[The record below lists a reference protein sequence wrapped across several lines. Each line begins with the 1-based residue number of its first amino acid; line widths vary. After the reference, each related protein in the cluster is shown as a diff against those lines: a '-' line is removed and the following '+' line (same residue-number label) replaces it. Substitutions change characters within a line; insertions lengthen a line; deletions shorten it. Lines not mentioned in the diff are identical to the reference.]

1 MGTDTATE
9 PTGQLWVCDR
19 FLTDYSWCLAVTIF
33 PACDV
38 NDATMS
44 SNAAKQHLGKL
55 LVCIQKQCDGASI
68 YCTVYLYLLNWF
80 RDSVNSDTTGSSH
93 HLHFPSKLSVTVE
106 TITVISAY
114 LSRLPLILVH
124 RFCDVKTLVQKCCAV
139 KGTLR
144 IQVHVLQ
151 ISVQPAVFN

>member
-38 NDATMS
+38 NDHITGAFRKTVGVYPK
-44 SNAAKQHLGKL
+44 AVWWCIHLHAG
-55 LVCIQKQCDGASI
+55 
-68 YCTVYLYLLNWF
+68 CTVYLYLLNWF

-139 KGTLR
+139 KGMLR